1 MIQSLPRKTLRIAF
15 YGIEIK
21 GTSNGDR
28 NIDQDLYLETK
39 T

>member
-1 MIQSLPRKTLRIAF
+1 MIQSLPRNILRTAF

-21 GTSNGDR
+21 GTSNGDT
-28 NIDQDLYLETK
+28 NTDQDLYFQTK